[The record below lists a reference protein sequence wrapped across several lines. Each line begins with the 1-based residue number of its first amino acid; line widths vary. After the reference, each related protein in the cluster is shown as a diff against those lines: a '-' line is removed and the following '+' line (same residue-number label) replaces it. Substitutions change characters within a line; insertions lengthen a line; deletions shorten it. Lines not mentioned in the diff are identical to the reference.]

1 MSGTY
6 DHEWLK
12 ARTVHIKG
20 IPAEDRHGDGLKLL
34 LGSYLQQFGGEVLA
48 LHLAPDFTKILEIED

>member
-1 MSGTY
+1 MSSTY

-20 IPAEDRHGDGLKLL
+20 IPEGDRHGEGLKTL
-34 LGSYLQQFGGEVLA
+34 LGSYLEESGGEVLA
-48 LHLAPDFTKILEIED
+48 LHLVPDFTKILDIED